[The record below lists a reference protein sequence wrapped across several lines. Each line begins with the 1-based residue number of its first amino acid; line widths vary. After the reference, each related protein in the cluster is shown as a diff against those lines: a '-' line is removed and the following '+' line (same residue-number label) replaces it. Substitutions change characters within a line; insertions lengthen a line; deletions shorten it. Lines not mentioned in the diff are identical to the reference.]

1 MTGLD
6 PSTLG
11 VLAVIGLAGGIGITA
26 IGPGGVLAT
35 IGLFAFTNL
44 TTAQVAGTAIV
55 THIGTGVLAT
65 AVYVR
70 SGQLREQHTRR
81 DARLLA
87 AAAVV
92 GTPLGV
98 LLNRLVSER
107 VFGMVLAV
115 LLVAVAGLVWL
126 RERAGAS
133 AGARRHPRSWVVAAI
148 GLAVAAASGIVGV
161 GGPMLTVPLLVVLGV
176 PVLSALAAAQ
186 AQSIVIAT
194 VGSLG
199 YLANAAI
206 DWQLAALVGIPELV
220 GVVLGW
226 AIAQRVPTRA
236 LKYTLVAALLAVAPY
251 LAFSG

>member
-1 MTGLD
+1 MTNLD

-11 VLAVIGLAGGIGITA
+11 VLVVIGLAGGIGITA

-35 IGLFAFTNL
+35 IGLFALTNL

-55 THIGTGVLAT
+55 THIGTGILAT

-70 SGQLREQHTRR
+70 SGQLRERRTRR
-81 DARLLA
+81 DAGVLA

-107 VFGMVLAV
+107 VFGMMLAILV
-115 LLVAVAGLVWL
+115 VAVAGLVWL
-126 RERAGAS
+126 RERAGES
-133 AGARRHPRSWVVAAI
+133 AGARRHPRLWVIAVI
-148 GLAVAAASGIVGV
+148 GLAVAAASGTVGV
-161 GGPMLTVPLLVVLGV
+161 GGPMLTVPLLIVLGV
-176 PVLSALAAAQ
+176 PVLSALAASQ
-186 AQSIVIAT
+186 AQSIVIAG

-199 YLANAAI
+199 YVANGAI
-206 DWQLAALVGIPELV
+206 DWQLAAVVGIPELI

-226 AIAQRVPTRA
+226 AIAHRVPTRT

-251 LAFSG
+251 LALSG